1 MAYRI
6 RQGRPFNRPP
16 VGLGYAESF
25 LYQIDYLNEE
35 VRAISLPLNFGSLL
49 ADSTRLVVLQE
60 YTPSPVLAKALDTL
74 FILHAD
80 HEMNASAASA
90 LQVGSSG
97 VDPYSVVSFVP
108 LSYVS
113 FRTES

>member
-6 RQGRPFNRPP
+6 RQGRQFNRPP

-25 LYQIDYLNEE
+25 LYQIDYLNE
-35 VRAISLPLNFGSLL
+35 RDYN
-49 ADSTRLVVLQE
+49 
-60 YTPSPVLAKALDTL
+60 PSPVLAKALDIL

-97 VDPYSVVSFVP
+97 VDPYSVVS
-108 LSYVS
+108 
-113 FRTES
+113 